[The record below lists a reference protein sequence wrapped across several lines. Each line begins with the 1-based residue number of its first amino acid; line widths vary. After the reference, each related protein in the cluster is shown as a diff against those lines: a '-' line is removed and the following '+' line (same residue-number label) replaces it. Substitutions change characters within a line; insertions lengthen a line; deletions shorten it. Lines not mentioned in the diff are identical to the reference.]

1 MGTLSTCCS
10 THASCSVK
18 RCCALPLYS
27 GESPYEQSVCLLQH
41 PNVVRCF
48 AMEEDG
54 EFVYLALERCKGS
67 LHDLLY
73 QQPAAASQLVDP
85 DSGVPTPWCMQ
96 VTSCGAETS

>member
-1 MGTLSTCCS
+1 MPLSQ
-10 THASCSVK
+10 
-18 RCCALPLYS
+18 
-27 GESPYEQSVCLLQH
+27 ESPPEQIVCLLQH

-73 QQPAAASQLVDP
+73 QQPAAVSLLVDP

-96 VTSCGAETS
+96 VTNVSCRNIMLLSCA